1 MANKI
6 QITGNVVYPFELRFT
21 ESGVAR
27 LSGRIAD
34 TPRRFN
40 RDTQQWEDAGETLF
54 VDVTMWGD
62 DAEHTS
68 NHVADQKGRVT
79 VTGSLGVRKYTTKD
93 GEEREALQ
101 IRADSLMLHA
111 PKNQGGG
118 GFSQQQ
124 PPAQEENPWGGG
136 GGGANPPFAPMRS

>member
-1 MANKI
+1 MSNKI
-6 QITGNVVYPFELRFT
+6 QITGTVVYPFELKST
-21 ESGVAR
+21 EAGTAR

-54 VDVTMWGD
+54 ADVTMWGD

-118 GFSQQQ
+118 GFTRPQ
-124 PPAQEENPWGGG
+124 PAQEENPWGSQPATGT
-136 GGGANPPFAPMRS
+136 APF

>member
-6 QITGNVVYPFELRFT
+6 QITGNVVYPFELKFT
-21 ESGVAR
+21 ESGTAR

-40 RDTQQWEDAGETLF
+40 KDANQWEDAGDTLF
-54 VDVTMWGD
+54 VDVTMWGE
-62 DAEHTS
+62 DAEHA
-68 NHVADQKGRVT
+68 ADVLVDRKGRVT
-79 VTGSLGVRKYTTKD
+79 VTGSLGVRKYTTKE

-124 PPAQEENPWGGG
+124 PPVREENPWGSQPATGS
-136 GGGANPPFAPMRS
+136 APF

>member
-21 ESGVAR
+21 EAGTAR

-111 PKNQGGG
+111 PKSHGGG

-124 PPAQEENPWGGG
+124 PPVQEENPWGSQPATGT
-136 GGGANPPFAPMRS
+136 PPF